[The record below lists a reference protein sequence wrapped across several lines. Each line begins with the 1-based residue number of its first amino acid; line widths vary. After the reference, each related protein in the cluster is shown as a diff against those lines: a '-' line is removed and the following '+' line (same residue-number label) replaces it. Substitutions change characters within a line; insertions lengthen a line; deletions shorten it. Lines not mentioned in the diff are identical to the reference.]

1 MSDSDEYA
9 LARRVSKQWFDLP
22 LNAYALFMVEMAWSV
37 GYWVP
42 VVPFYVHMARI

>member
-1 MSDSDEYA
+1 MSESDEDSVTA
-9 LARRVSKQWFDLP
+9 PGIRWFDLP

-42 VVPFYVHMARI
+42 VVPFYVQLARI